1 MTDPGQTDARE
12 DTLLYD
18 WNVNGH
24 HLTPP
29 MRSVE
34 LHDETLRDGIQCPSV
49 HDPSIEA
56 KKDVVRLLSSVG
68 VHSVNVGLPGA
79 GPRAVQDSQTL
90 VEHIRDNQLAIRPGC
105 AARTHPNDIQ
115 PIIDITQAT
124 GVVIVAAWVIATT
137 GILFYLM
144 KQANLLRAEPDEEI
158 AGLDVSEHGSAG
170 YGLEQTHV

>member
-124 GVVIVAAWVIATT
+124 GVPVEIMTFLGSSPIRMLAESWDEERLLDLTR
-137 GILFYLM
+137 
-144 KQANLLRAEPDEEI
+144 QLRACE
-158 AGLDVSEHGSAG
+158 
-170 YGLEQTHV
+170 